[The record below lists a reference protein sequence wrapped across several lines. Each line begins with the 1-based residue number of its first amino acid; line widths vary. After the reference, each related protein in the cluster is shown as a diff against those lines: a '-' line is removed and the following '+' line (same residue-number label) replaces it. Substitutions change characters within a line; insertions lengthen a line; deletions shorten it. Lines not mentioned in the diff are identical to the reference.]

1 MSVLVLL
8 TLKVTT
14 TLFDHQASELP
25 VLFFNLIRHCNLD
38 T

>member
-1 MSVLVLL
+1 MPVLILL

-14 TLFDHQASELP
+14 TLFVQQASELQ
-25 VLFFNLIRHCNLD
+25 VLFFYLIRLSNLD